1 MSIPYAFGREAE
13 KRAADHYISDGFSIL
28 ARNFR
33 YRKAEVDLI
42 VQKDKLLVAVEVK
55 ARSSTFFGDPEIF
68 VSQQQ
73 IKRLIM
79 AIDAFVV
86 NRNLDVEVRFDIIAF
101 TVMNK
106 QWKMNQIKDA
116 FYPF

>member
-33 YRKAEVDLI
+33 YRKTEVDLI

-55 ARSSTFFGDPEIF
+55 ARSSNFFGDPEIF

-101 TVMNK
+101 KVMNK